1 VLLASNPIITLTRQT
16 LPWKQ
21 EDFKI
26 ERICSGYKQKA
37 AESGTPGK
45 GKTAFDR
52 RESCG
57 FQTVPFH
64 DHFERENFGRGI
76 NPIADQD

>member
-26 ERICSGYKQKA
+26 ERICSGYKQKV

-45 GKTAFDR
+45 GKIAFVR

>member
-37 AESGTPGK
+37 AESGTSGK
-45 GKTAFDR
+45 GKIAFVR

>member
-1 VLLASNPIITLTRQT
+1 VLLAPNPIITLTRQT

-26 ERICSGYKQKA
+26 ECICSGYKQKA
-37 AESGTPGK
+37 AESGTSGK

-52 RESCG
+52 RKSRS

-64 DHFERENFGRGI
+64 DHFERDRFGSGI

>member
-26 ERICSGYKQKA
+26 ERICFGYKQKT

-45 GKTAFDR
+45 GKIAFVR

-64 DHFERENFGRGI
+64 DHFEREHFERGI
-76 NPIADQD
+76 NPIADQN